1 LNLSYQQ
8 YSPIK
13 AENKCLFVL
22 HGSEIP
28 LRNEIKDAL
37 KLKINEKKDYKIN
50 VVHHDEFENLAT
62 IIQSISGGSL
72 FGDKM
77 LLIIQHL
84 EGRFPE
90 TLNTFLNS
98 LTEQSFNNA
107 KIIVETS
114 SPLPKNKPWNSNSY
128 LLTINCEKLNTFE
141 EKIRLKKKLSFL
153 SDELLSAFG
162 KEIFIN
168 HEGNLLASDNAVK
181 ILEFLSTNQEENSFS
196 THFSSTMDI
205 FALEDLVLAQDFE
218 KLSLH
223 LAKLKKEQPEEIIPI
238 TWIANRIFLVGL
250 IMKSNPKF
258 SNQELKQLKI
268 WSNKLA
274 LYKNLFSNIE
284 LKKIYAML
292 DKTHLTD
299 KANKGASHQ
308 KNWNL
313 IEGVFA
319 ELKSCL

>member
-1 LNLSYQQ
+1 MNISYQQ
-8 YSPIK
+8 YSPDK
-13 AENKCLFVL
+13 AQKKYLFVL
-22 HGSEIP
+22 HGSEIA

-37 KLKINEKKDYKIN
+37 KLQINENKDYKIN
-50 VVHHDEFENLAT
+50 VIQHDEFDNLET
-62 IIQSISGGSL
+62 IIQSVSGGSL

-98 LTEQSFNNA
+98 LTEESFNNA
-107 KIIVETS
+107 RIILETS
-114 SPLPKNKPWNSNSY
+114 SSLPKNKPWNSNSH
-128 LLTINCEKLNTFE
+128 LLTVNCEKLNTFE
-141 EKIRLKKKLSFL
+141 EKIRLKKMLSFL
-153 SDELLSAFG
+153 NDEFLATFG

-168 HEGNLLASDNAVK
+168 HAGNLLASDNAVK
-181 ILEFLSTNQEENSFS
+181 ILKFLGVNQEENRFNIN
-196 THFSSTMDI
+196 FSSTMDI

-258 SNQELKQLKI
+258 SSQELKELKI
-268 WSNKLA
+268 WSNKLT
-274 LYKNLFSNIE
+274 LYKSLFINIE
-284 LKKIYAML
+284 LEKIYALL

-299 KANKGASHQ
+299 KANKGASFQ

-313 IEGVFA
+313 IEGIFA